1 MIYIL
6 YIIQEEMSEL
16 RGLIRLTE
24 KERRCLDWSLM
35 AQKAQDA
42 AGALI
47 SESLAEEI
55 EDRRTEQQVTT
66 LTYP

>member
-1 MIYIL
+1 
-6 YIIQEEMSEL
+6 MSEL

-55 EDRRTEQQVTT
+55 ADRRTEQQVTT

>member
-1 MIYIL
+1 
-6 YIIQEEMSEL
+6 MSEL

-66 LTYP
+66 LTLT